1 MSDPEI
7 MTHSEPINDHALV
20 MAAVSAQK
28 QAYVPYSNFPVG
40 AALIDEKGRLF
51 TGCNIENA
59 SYSATCC
66 AERTAIFK
74 AVSNGSRRINRMA
87 VVCDHDRFC
96 MPCGTCRQVMAEFAS
111 DDFVLLAAKPNG
123 QYRCY
128 TINQLLPDR
137 FTLNSTS
144 QTQEQ

>member
-7 MTHSEPINDHALV
+7 KTHPEPIDDHALV
-20 MAAVSAQK
+20 MSAVSAQN
-28 QAYVPYSNFPVG
+28 QAYVPYSKFPVG
-40 AALIDEKGRLF
+40 AALIDENGRLF

-59 SYSATCC
+59 SFSATCC

-74 AVSNGSRRINRMA
+74 AISNGSRRIKRMA
-87 VVCDHDRFC
+87 VVCDQAGFC

-128 TINQLLPDR
+128 TMDQLLPDR
-137 FTLNSTS
+137 FALNSTPGS
-144 QTQEQ
+144 QK